1 MPATRFASRLP
12 RQLAGSSAKRAQHR
26 PRSLKSGI
34 GAWVLSWLLG
44 SIVLAVGAVLWQA
57 QAPATTV
64 QARQPLVQTSSYD
77 AVRCDGVTQTWQAAA
92 EAADQ
97 FRLTHQPEY
106 QADAE
111 RLRNQARRDGRLY
124 CVGDPLDR

>member
-1 MPATRFASRLP
+1 MTGTRFLGRPP
-12 RQLAGSSAKRAQHR
+12 RQLAGRGAKRAQHR

-44 SIVLAVGAVLWQA
+44 SIVLAVGAVIWQA

-64 QARQPLVQTSSYD
+64 QARQPLVRTSTYD
-77 AVRCDGVTQTWQAAA
+77 AARCDGVTQTWQEAA

-97 FRLTHQPEY
+97 FRLTGQQEY

-124 CVGDPLDR
+124 CTGDPLDR